1 MRVVWNALGS
11 MLLIALIGVLALMR
25 VCGRSAPDRGRTC
38 TPDQTLQYLHETGE
52 LLGRVTA
59 LQLTVLGGVVTY
71 VAIVIWLWRRKRSA
85 SRE

>member
-59 LQLTVLGGVVTY
+59 LQLTVLGVVVTY

>member
-1 MRVVWNALGS
+1 MWNALGS

-38 TPDQTLQYLHETGE
+38 TPDQTLQYLQETGE
-52 LLGRVTA
+52 QLGRVTA
-59 LQLTVLGGVVTY
+59 LQLTVLGVVVTY